1 MAVLRK
7 EDKAWQPLLPH
18 EIAAVLE
25 KAPFPWWIAGGH
37 AIEAF
42 VGHTVRPHGDIDIL
56 MLRTDRVA
64 ARAQLKDWDCWAAD
78 PPGTLRPWRE
88 DETLPATVDH
98 IWCRGHADDAWRF
111 QPMFDDG
118 DGETCARGA
127 VPR

>member
-42 VGHTVRPHGDIDIL
+42 VGHTVRPHG
-56 MLRTDRVA
+56 TS
-64 ARAQLKDWDCWAAD
+64 
-78 PPGTLRPWRE
+78 TS
-88 DETLPATVDH
+88 
-98 IWCRGHADDAWRF
+98 
-111 QPMFDDG
+111 
-118 DGETCARGA
+118 
-127 VPR
+127 